1 MITCEVCKKQYIDST
16 ITKFRPQF
24 NQYISHL
31 KLYGEGR
38 RRFFQEKLI
47 KHCINHG
54 HNGSYHDMIVQM
66 IDLCY
71 PKDQVKHENFWMNKL
86 ETLYSEGSNMKRIN
100 Q

>member
-1 MITCEVCKKQYIDST
+1 M
-16 ITKFRPQF
+16 
-24 NQYISHL
+24 

-38 RRFFQEKLI
+38 RRFFPEKLI
-47 KHCINHG
+47 KHCVNHG
-54 HNGSYHDMIVQM
+54 YNCSDQDTIVYI

-86 ETLYSEGSNMKRIN
+86 ETLHSEESNMKRIN